1 MNWLLIP
8 KLSIALHKLN
18 VVVSCSS
25 NSGEFGDELIV
36 DTEAVNCTPR
46 CCVVQ

>member
-8 KLSIALHKLN
+8 KLSIVPHKLN

-36 DTEAVNCTPR
+36 EAINCTPR